1 MKIVLGI
8 DGSAWSQ
15 AAIQAVLDHP
25 WPDGSE
31 IRLVSVI
38 RTLDTVIPAVE
49 LFFDTRS
56 GAALGDLYVEAK
68 RQLEIMAA
76 DLNLIL
82 TNCVFSA
89 DARVGDVAEGLMS
102 VAETWQADLIVVGS
116 HGKTGLAKLLLG
128 SVSQALVTSAPC
140 PVLVVKVKDHEQVKQ
155 KVKHQNKQDKGK
167 LVEPDRSDF
176 KRILVPI
183 DDSYFSGVAM
193 HWIAGRQW
201 AEGAEFCL
209 LHIANH
215 DIDETAEEK
224 HARHADHETAEQHRR
239 AIHASGMYALE
250 ARAKYLADR
259 MGHGRFTCR
268 VVDGKPSHAI
278 VEQANKWPADL
289 IVMGSH
295 GHQSKALLILG
306 STTREVTAN
315 ALCSVEV
322 VRVPHSLI
330 PGHES
335 HTLPEHEDQHI
346 QIIDEPRKLDD
357 KPHVQPTGMM

>member
-1 MKIVLGI
+1 VKIVLGV

-25 WPDGSE
+25 WPDGTE

-76 DLNLIL
+76 DLNRVL
-82 TNCVFSA
+82 TNCLFSA
-89 DARVGDVAEGLMS
+89 DARVGDIAEGLMS

-116 HGKTGLAKLLLG
+116 HGKTGLAKLFLG

-140 PVLVVKVKDHEQVKQ
+140 PVLVVKVKNNEKPAAQDH
-155 KVKHQNKQDKGK
+155 
-167 LVEPDRSDF
+167 SDF

-201 AEGAEFCL
+201 ADGAEFRL
-209 LHIANH
+209 LHVANH
-215 DIDETAEEK
+215 DINETAEEK
-224 HARHADHETAEQHRR
+224 HARHADHETAEQHHR
-239 AIHASGMYALE
+239 AIHAAGMYALE
-250 ARAKYLADR
+250 ARAKYLAER
-259 MGHGRFTCR
+259 MGHNRFSCK

-278 VEQANKWPADL
+278 VEQADKWPADL
-289 IVMGSH
+289 ILMGSH

-315 ALCSVEV
+315 ASCSVEV

-330 PGHES
+330 PGHET
-335 HTLPEHEDQHI
+335 HTQPEHEDQHI
-346 QIIDEPRKLDD
+346 QILDKPPKLDD